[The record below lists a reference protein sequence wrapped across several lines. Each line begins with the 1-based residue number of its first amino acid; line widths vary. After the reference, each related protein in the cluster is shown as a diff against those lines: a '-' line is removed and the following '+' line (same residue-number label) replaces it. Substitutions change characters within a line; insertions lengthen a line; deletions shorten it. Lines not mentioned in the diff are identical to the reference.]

1 MIISITQNSVS
12 NTVRGHTVKFN
23 ITNLGK
29 SESLYNSGMKP
40 LAFSKAASSSSGTG
54 WRRSGEQVRYYCNNT
69 TSSSCSSSSSSSGT
83 GTGSNSN
90 TAAAATPSKS
100 ARSKTAA
107 GGGTALH
114 TLTFTHT
121 FTHSDDTVYFA
132 HSLPYTYSDLQNS
145 LEALQRSGDTAD
157 TAVRMRRTTLCRTL
171 AGNEVPL
178 ITVTAP
184 IKHVAE
190 LRRRPAI
197 VLTGRVHPGESNGSY
212 IMEGVLRFI
221 TSPHPTAAALRER
234 FVMKV
239 SLETP
244 ARQLYICCVHFSQ
257 SAGVCSKVV
266 HCRCTVQRAVI
277 RKD

>member
-1 MIISITQNSVS
+1 MTISITQNSVS

-54 WRRSGEQVRYYCNNT
+54 WRRSGEQVRYYCNNS
-69 TSSSCSSSSSSSGT
+69 TSSSNSSGT
-83 GTGSNSN
+83 GN
-90 TAAAATPSKS
+90 TSSANTAAAAATPSKS
-100 ARSKTAA
+100 ARSRAAA
-107 GGGTALH
+107 GGGGAALH

-132 HSLPYTYSDLQNS
+132 HSMPYTYSDLQSS
-145 LEALQRSGDTAD
+145 LEALQRSGGDAPGS
-157 TAVRMRRTTLCRTL
+157 AVRMRRTTLCRTL

-184 IKHVAE
+184 IKYAAE

-234 FVMKV
+234 FVIKV
-239 SLETP
+239 SYDTP
-244 ARQLYICCVHFSQ
+244 AHRPLYICCIQFSYNEQ
-257 SAGVCSKVV
+257 SCA
-266 HCRCTVQRAVI
+266 AV
-277 RKD
+277 

>member
-1 MIISITQNSVS
+1 VLNLPLLPCNSVS

-40 LAFSKAASSSSGTG
+40 LAFSKAASSTSGIG

-69 TSSSCSSSSSSSGT
+69 TSSSSSGTGSNASGSSSSS
-83 GTGSNSN
+83 N
-90 TAAAATPSKS
+90 AAAATPSKGT
-100 ARSKTAA
+100 RSRAAAA
-107 GGGTALH
+107 GGAALH

-145 LEALQRSGDTAD
+145 LAALQRCDAPGTA
-157 TAVRMRRTTLCRTL
+157 AVRMRRTTLCRTL

-184 IKHVAE
+184 IKQAAE

-197 VLTGRVHPGESNGSY
+197 VMTGRVHPGESNGSY

-221 TSPHPTAAALRER
+221 TSQHPTAAALRER
-234 FVMKV
+234 FVIKV
-239 SLETP
+239 S
-244 ARQLYICCVHFSQ
+244 
-257 SAGVCSKVV
+257 
-266 HCRCTVQRAVI
+266 CTNTAVS
-277 RKD
+277 DVTE

>member
-1 MIISITQNSVS
+1 MLCCALRCCLTNSVS

-40 LAFSKAASSSSGTG
+40 LAFSKAASSSTGTG

-69 TSSSCSSSSSSSGT
+69 TSSSSSSSSGT
-83 GTGSNSN
+83 NN
-90 TAAAATPSKS
+90 TSSANTAAAAATPSKG
-100 ARSKTAA
+100 ARSRAAAA
-107 GGGTALH
+107 GGAALH

-121 FTHSDDTVYFA
+121 FTHSDDTLYFA
-132 HSLPYTYSDLQNS
+132 HSLPYTYSDLQSS
-145 LEALQRSGDTAD
+145 LEALQRSSGDTAD

-184 IKHVAE
+184 IKHAAE
-190 LRRRPAI
+190 LRRRPAV

-212 IMEGVLRFI
+212 IMEGVLQFI

-234 FVMKV
+234 FVIKV
-239 SLETP
+239 
-244 ARQLYICCVHFSQ
+244 
-257 SAGVCSKVV
+257 
-266 HCRCTVQRAVI
+266 RCMLF
-277 RKD
+277 